1 MYGELYQYLV
11 FHKKLNL
18 PGIGTFQLER
28 KPAEFDHAAR
38 MVHPSSYSIV
48 LHHGNVSPSAK
59 FFNWLAIA
67 LNRTEEDT
75 VNYFNAFVIKVKDE
89 VLAGNKLNWANV
101 GTLSKGLTG
110 EIRFESAIKSFTTDL
125 PVPAIKILREQAE
138 HMVRVGEEEK
148 TSVQMKELLNPG
160 REQKP
165 AWWIAAMVLALIILL
180 FCGIYFSQQGMK
192 TSSVGNQQKIDA
204 ARQTSTYQ
212 LLQ

>member
-38 MVHPSSYSIV
+38 IVHPSSYSIV
-48 LHHGNVSPSAK
+48 LHHGNASPSAK
-59 FFNWLAIA
+59 FFNWLALA
-67 LNRTEEDT
+67 LNRTESDT
-75 VNYFNAFVIKVKDE
+75 VNYFNAFVAEAKNE

-101 GTLSKGLTG
+101 GILSKGLAG

-138 HMVRVGEEEK
+138 HMVRVGEDQK
-148 TSVQMKELLNPG
+148 TSVEMKELLNPG
-160 REQKP
+160 KEKKST
-165 AWWIAAMVLALIILL
+165 WWIAAMILALVLLL
-180 FCGIYFSQQGMK
+180 FSGIYFSQQGMK
-192 TSSVGNQQKIDA
+192 ASSAGNQQKIDA